1 MTKILYYN
9 YFIIKEGNC
18 TNASIIP
25 LLEHILSLEPKLD
38 SREKEIAIN
47 GKLERVLL
55 TEIHSPSKIEINNT
69 VDSDA
74 KIITF
79 SRKRKKNPYVANDGS
94 DKYEQIPESRKV
106 LELATAL
113 VIPRK
118 NLILL
123 QRNIHSTSIKLISRY
138 LSEFLNDDIT
148 IKFEPV
154 TTNNDLNDVLNSK
167 LISRIEFKFST
178 EKLSEIME
186 NVEDLKHT
194 PADSVFVELLEL
206 QNKAAGITKSPETS
220 ICFSKGRFHTTL
232 SIEES
237 VKMIRFIQAI
247 NPDDSPLKSIKIKY
261 KSHTLGAMKEVDL
274 VADGILSFNIT
285 LDSNGGEY
293 VGNNI
298 CKTYYD
304 THQNLYKEEKRPLKE
319 YVLDIKNDFI

>member
-9 YFIIKEGNC
+9 YFITKKGKQ
-18 TNASIIP
+18 TSASIIP
-25 LLEHILSLEPKLD
+25 LLEHILSLEPKLG
-38 SREKEIAIN
+38 SREKEIIIN
-47 GKLERVLL
+47 GNLERVLL
-55 TEIHSPSKIEINNT
+55 TEIHSPSKIEINKT

-94 DKYEQIPESRKV
+94 DQYEQIPESRKV

-138 LSEFLNDDIT
+138 LSEFLNDDLT

-154 TTNNDLNDVLNSK
+154 VTNNNLNDVLNSK
-167 LISRIEFKFST
+167 IISKIEFKFST
-178 EKLSEIME
+178 EKLSEIIE
-186 NVEDLKHT
+186 NIQNIQKDNT
-194 PADSVFVELLEL
+194 NSVFVELLEL
-206 QNKAAGITKSPETS
+206 QNKVADITNSPETS
-220 ICFSKGRFHTTL
+220 LCFSKGRLHTTL
-232 SIEES
+232 SVEES

-247 NPDDSPLKSIKIKY
+247 NPDDSPLKSIKIRY
-261 KSHTLGAMKEVDL
+261 KSHVLGVMKEVDL
-274 VADGILSFNIT
+274 VADGILSFDIT

-298 CKTYYD
+298 CKAYYD
-304 THQNLYKEEKRPLKE
+304 NQQNLYKEQKRQLKK
-319 YVLDIKNDFI
+319 YILDVQNDFI